1 MKTILV
7 PDWHSDKIKLVAEDD
22 KPVGISLLQNQS
34 GLVPCNLKYQ
44 DDTDEYAIV
53 LKRRRFKLPFAYA
66 RVPFRE
72 FILIK
77 RNSPLTWAPGG
88 FYGGYDGTSAYVE
101 TYVRGGVYQQS
112 ITVHGPFLSEANK
125 FFDRLV
131 NGELNH
137 LCPNPESLPEQPLNV
152 QLLNARERVLA
163 KIEEMFHG
171 DIGRYYDFSVL
182 ASDLREMQAM
192 LSGEPERKPT
202 EERDPRQ
209 VLEEVRHFTR
219 TARARGFGPK
229 GENKPFNFIM
239 SVGRVL
245 HSAACFGDDAPDTL
259 EMMRRHLEAV
269 IEDSQDEHSATPE
282 YVQAL
287 QELQQIIGVAP
298 GIEQKPAEANLE
310 EARRIAR
317 DLREVAGERLDREL
331 LVLSGDLWKALD
343 IPVPEL

>member
-137 LCPNPESLPEQPLNV
+137 FCPNPCSPAALIPSRLKSEI
-152 QLLNARERVLA
+152 LA
-163 KIEEMFHG
+163 K
-171 DIGRYYDFSVL
+171 S
-182 ASDLREMQAM
+182 
-192 LSGEPERKPT
+192 
-202 EERDPRQ
+202 
-209 VLEEVRHFTR
+209 
-219 TARARGFGPK
+219 
-229 GENKPFNFIM
+229 
-239 SVGRVL
+239 
-245 HSAACFGDDAPDTL
+245 
-259 EMMRRHLEAV
+259 
-269 IEDSQDEHSATPE
+269 
-282 YVQAL
+282 
-287 QELQQIIGVAP
+287 
-298 GIEQKPAEANLE
+298 
-310 EARRIAR
+310 
-317 DLREVAGERLDREL
+317 
-331 LVLSGDLWKALD
+331 
-343 IPVPEL
+343 